1 MKVQL
6 HLASIL
12 ALLPVALGSL
22 PAFAAA
28 PAPVNV
34 SGPTI
39 VAFVPL
45 VSEADIDALT
55 EEAIV
60 LDDFTHYLA
69 AVRRCAIAHGV
80 SAVLVEGSS
89 FRVRLGRRSFNVE
102 PSPSGGGFG
111 YCFVRPGKKPRII
124 HGSRLPEDLAVEAAR
139 FFTLPS
145 GFFPCEDR

>member
-6 HLASIL
+6 HLASII
-12 ALLPVALGSL
+12 ALLTVALGPLS
-22 PAFAAA
+22 AFAAA

-45 VSEADIDALT
+45 VSQADIDALT
-55 EEAIV
+55 EDAVV

-80 SAVLVEGSS
+80 SVVLVEGSAL
-89 FRVRLGRRSFNVE
+89 RVRLGRRSFTVE

-124 HGSRLPEDLAVEAAR
+124 HGSRLPEDLAAEAAR

-145 GFFPCEDR
+145 AFFPCEDR